1 MFNELLVFFWSTFKT
16 LKTDWN
22 QRSPPP
28 LPLLTKKVNKST
40 VTFSICLWL
49 SMFKMEMYYS
59 LRDKNSSNVV
69 VTMMMMTMMM
79 MTMMMMT
86 MMMTMMMM
94 MMTMMMMTM
103 MMMTYFIYAQLKYQ
117 INNRVKKFSID

>member
-1 MFNELLVFFWSTFKT
+1 
-16 LKTDWN
+16 
-22 QRSPPP
+22 
-28 LPLLTKKVNKST
+28 
-40 VTFSICLWL
+40 
-49 SMFKMEMYYS
+49 MFKMEMYYS

-69 VTMMMMTMMM
+69 VTMMM